1 MAPDGNRIVAIT
13 MDTIMSTTYGAPAAA
28 QRTAEYVPDSGL
40 AASLKRWWAA
50 YAAWRDRRA
59 AMVALCK
66 MSDLEL
72 KDMGLR
78 RCDIPRVL
86 RGDVARDR
94 TCIRRGRT
102 SPGSA

>member
-1 MAPDGNRIVAIT
+1 MENPIVALT
-13 MDTIMSTTYGAPAAA
+13 MDMTMTYSTPAAA
-28 QRTAEYVPDSGL
+28 QRTADYVPDSGL

-50 YAAWRDRRA
+50 YAAWRSRRA

-66 MSDLEL
+66 MSDHEL

-78 RCDIPRVL
+78 RCDIPRVV
-86 RGDVARDR
+86 RGEMAGDR

-102 SPGSA
+102 SPG